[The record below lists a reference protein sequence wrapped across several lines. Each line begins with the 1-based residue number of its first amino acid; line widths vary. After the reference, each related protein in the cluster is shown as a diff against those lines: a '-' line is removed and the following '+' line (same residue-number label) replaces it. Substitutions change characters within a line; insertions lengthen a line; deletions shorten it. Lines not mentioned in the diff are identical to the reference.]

1 MKVQEPSEVK
11 NEMGSPSAIAAK
23 LRLDHGALAAL
34 PVPTPTLTIIAA
46 LRAILGTHNVLEE
59 GAGGVSSAVSS

>member
-11 NEMGSPSAIAAK
+11 NELGSPSAMAAK

-34 PVPTPTLTIIAA
+34 LVPTPTLAIIAA